1 MSAARVATFDEPPVL
16 REDDDR
22 RAKTLYELLKSLPGF
37 VAGYYLREPATGRL
51 MSVTIWESE
60 QALDAA
66 EQAVGDRPESDQRGI
81 RPSRL
86 ERWLVDASF

>member
-1 MSAARVATFDEPPVL
+1 MSVARVATFDEPPVL

-22 RAKTLYELLKSLPGF
+22 RAQTLYELLKSLPGF
-37 VAGYYLREPATGRL
+37 VAGYYLREPATGKL
-51 MSVTIWESE
+51 LSVTVWASE

-86 ERWLVDASF
+86 ERWLVDARF

>member
-1 MSAARVATFDEPPVL
+1 MSVARVATFDEPPVL

-22 RAKTLYELLKSLPGF
+22 RAQTLYDLLKSLPGF

-51 MSVTIWESE
+51 MSVTVWESE
-60 QALDAA
+60 HALA
-66 EQAVGDRPESDQRGI
+66 EQAVGDRPVSDQRGI
-81 RPSRL
+81 RPSRV